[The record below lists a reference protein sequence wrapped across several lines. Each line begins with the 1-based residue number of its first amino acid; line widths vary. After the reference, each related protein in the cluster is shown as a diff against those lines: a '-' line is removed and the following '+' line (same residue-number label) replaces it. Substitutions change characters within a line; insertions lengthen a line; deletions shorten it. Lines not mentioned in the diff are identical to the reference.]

1 MTETKFQLTTDQQNA
16 LEKILAF
23 ANSDT
28 HAFILKGYAGTG
40 KTTLLKL
47 VTEQFQSQGLQV
59 ALMAPTGR
67 AAKILREKTGLKAST
82 IHSGIYDYSDV
93 KEVKIADE
101 EAADSFR
108 YFFDL
113 KPNDSINHR
122 VFIIDES
129 SMISD
134 DFAEGEFFR
143 FGSGKLLKDLIE
155 FTRIQHPLSGNKLI
169 FVGDPAQ
176 LAPPT
181 KTDLSPALSDE
192 YLSVT
197 YGLKTED
204 TTLSQVVRQV
214 EGSGILASAE
224 RIRKGIDSGFFN
236 QFRLPENP
244 QDIHYVPTGAFFDR
258 YENAPGKKII
268 ITYTNQTAHQLNLD
282 IRQHKYGGDYPIR
295 VGDVMLIGQ
304 NNHLTGLFNGEFG
317 VINRCDP
324 NPVSRELVFKV
335 AGGATAHVLLKWY
348 KIELAFQNEQGLTAT
363 KEVYMLD
370 NYLHGKMPTLK
381 PEEQQALYVDF
392 KNRHKDL
399 KPGTRDFKETLR
411 NDLFFNALR
420 LRYGFAVT
428 CHKAQGG
435 EWDNAFVFWDYARS
449 GNFNVWKDKQ
459 EKTGRN
465 NSDFF
470 RWAYTAITRASKTL
484 YCINPP
490 VFTPYQG
497 MAFVSPATIAGI
509 QHLNGEPSNVT
520 KFEVD
525 QDMMDTIDRLGVPKQ
540 PEALRNHFLSVYYQC
555 KASNIVISGWKLNA
569 YEFNYD
575 FRQGD
580 KKAAIK
586 GWINGKNI
594 INSSYQKN
602 PGGTNSDELFTAV
615 QEICQG
621 HARFQAEVQPA
632 EIPAA
637 LPASMDW
644 SIATEKPFL
653 HQLYVDI
660 QEILEGLNIAI
671 VEVTHLEYKDR
682 YTFQRNG
689 EKAILDVEYNG
700 NGFFGRV
707 LPLAKYSPTP
717 LLLHNLESAFL
728 TLKNQ

>member
-1 MTETKFQLTTDQQNA
+1 MTETKLQLTTNQQNA
-16 LEKILAF
+16 LEQIQVF
-23 ANSDT
+23 ANNHT

-47 VTEQFQSQGLQV
+47 ITEQFQSQGMLV
-59 ALMAPTGR
+59 SLMAPTGR

-101 EAADSFR
+101 DGADSFR

-113 KPNDSINHR
+113 KPNDSINNR

-143 FGSGKLLKDLIE
+143 FGSGKLLRDLIE

-181 KTDLSPALSDE
+181 KSDISPALSDA
-192 YLSVT
+192 YLSET
-197 YGLKTED
+197 YSLKTEAA
-204 TTLSQVVRQV
+204 TLFQVVRQV
-214 EGSGILASAE
+214 EGSGILTSAE
-224 RIRKGIDSGFFN
+224 RIRKGIDLGFFN
-236 QFRLPENP
+236 QFKVPENP
-244 QDIHYVPTGAFFDR
+244 QDIHYVPSGAFFDM

-268 ITYTNQTAHQLNLD
+268 IAYTNQTAYQINLD
-282 IRQHKYGGDYPIR
+282 VRQHKYGGSYPIR

-324 NPVSRELVFKV
+324 NPISRELVFKV

-363 KEVYMLD
+363 QEMYMLD

-392 KNRHKDL
+392 KNRHNHL
-399 KPGTRDFKETLR
+399 KPGTEEFKKALR
-411 NDLFFNALR
+411 SDLFFNALR

-435 EWDNAFVFWDYARS
+435 EWDNAFIFWDYARS
-449 GNFNVWKDKQ
+449 GTFNIWKDKQ

-490 VFTPYQG
+490 SFTPYHG
-497 MAFVSPATIAGI
+497 LVFVSPASIAGI
-509 QHLNGEPSNVT
+509 QHLNGETINVT
-520 KFEVD
+520 KFEID
-525 QDMMDTIDRLGVPKQ
+525 QDMMDTIDRLGLPKQ
-540 PEALRNHFLSVYYQC
+540 PEALRTHFLSVYYQC
-555 KASNIVISGWKLNA
+555 KESNIAINGWKLNG

-594 INSSYQKN
+594 INPTYQKN

-615 QEICQG
+615 HQICQG
-621 HARFQAEVQPA
+621 HARFQAEVQQA
-632 EIPAA
+632 ENPAA
-637 LPASMDW
+637 LPASIDW

-660 QEILEGLNIAI
+660 QEILGNLNIAI
-671 VEVTHLEYKDR
+671 VDVTHLEYKDR
-682 YTFQRNG
+682 YTFERNG

-707 LPLAKYSPTP
+707 LPLAKPAPAP
-717 LLLHNLESAFL
+717 LLLQNLESAFL
-728 TLKNQ
+728 TLKNL

>member
-1 MTETKFQLTTDQQNA
+1 MIETKLQLTPDQQNA
-16 LEKILAF
+16 LEQIKTF
-23 ANSDT
+23 ANSDA
-28 HAFILKGYAGTG
+28 HAFVLMGYAGTG

-47 VTEQFQSQGLQV
+47 VTAQFHAQGRQV
-59 ALMAPTGR
+59 SLMAPTGR
-67 AAKILREKTGLKAST
+67 AAKILRDKTGMEAST
-82 IHSGIYDYSDV
+82 IHSGIYNYSDL
-93 KEVKIADE
+93 KEVKVSDE
-101 EAADSFR
+101 EDADSFR

-113 KPNDSINHR
+113 KPNESINNR
-122 VFIIDES
+122 VFIVDES
-129 SMISD
+129 SMISN
-134 DFAEGEFFR
+134 DFSEGEFFR
-143 FGSGKLLKDLIE
+143 FGSGKLLNDLIE
-155 FTRIQHPLSGNKLI
+155 FSRIQHPLSGNKLI

-181 KTDLSPALSDE
+181 KSNISPALSSE
-192 YLSVT
+192 YLSEEFS
-197 YGLKTED
+197 LKTSSAI
-204 TTLSQVVRQV
+204 LSQVVRQ
-214 EGSGILASAE
+214 EGDSGILSAAE
-224 RIRKGIDSGFFN
+224 RIRKGIDGGFFN
-236 QFRLPENP
+236 HFKLPENP
-244 QDIHYVPTGAFFDR
+244 QDIHHIPTGAFFKM

-268 ITYTNQTAHQLNLD
+268 ITYTNQTAHQINLD
-282 IRQHKYGGDYPIR
+282 VREHKYGGNYPIR

-324 NPVSRELVFKV
+324 NPISRELVFKV

-348 KIELAFQNEQGLTAT
+348 KIELAFQNELGLTAT
-363 KEVYMLD
+363 KDIYMLE
-370 NYLHGKMPTLK
+370 NYLLGKNPELK
-381 PEEQQALYVDF
+381 SEEQQALYVDF
-392 KNRHKDL
+392 KTRNKHL
-399 KPGTRDFKETLR
+399 KPGTAEFKETLR
-411 NDLFFNALR
+411 NDPFFNALR

-435 EWDNAFVFWDYARS
+435 EWDSAFVFWDYARS
-449 GNFNVWKDKQ
+449 GTFNVWKDKQ

-497 MAFVSPATIAGI
+497 LAFVSPATIAGI
-509 QHLNGEPSNVT
+509 QHLNGETSNVNR
-520 KFEVD
+520 FEVD
-525 QDMMDTIDRLGVPKQ
+525 QDMIDTMDRLGVPKQ
-540 PEALRNHFLSVYYQC
+540 PEALRNHFLSVYFQC
-555 KASNIVISGWKLNA
+555 KASNIAISGWKLNA

-594 INSSYQKN
+594 INPSYQKN
-602 PGGTNSDELFTAV
+602 PGGTNSDELFAAV

-637 LPASMDW
+637 LPVSMDW

-653 HQLYVDI
+653 QQLYVDI
-660 QEILEGLNIAI
+660 QEILENLNIAI
-671 VEVTHLEYKDR
+671 VEVAHLEYRDR
-682 YTFQRNG
+682 YTFERNG
-689 EKAILDVEYNG
+689 EKAILDVEYNA

-707 LPLAKYSPTP
+707 LPLAKPAPAP

>member
-1 MTETKFQLTTDQQNA
+1 MIETNMQLTHDQEHA
-16 LEKILAF
+16 LEQIQAF
-23 ANSDT
+23 ANSHT

-47 VTEQFQSQGLQV
+47 ITEQFQSQGMLV
-59 ALMAPTGR
+59 SLMAPTGR
-67 AAKILREKTGLKAST
+67 AAKILRDKTGLKAST

-101 EAADSFR
+101 EGADSFR

-113 KPNDSINHR
+113 KPNDSIKNR

-143 FGSGKLLKDLIE
+143 FGSGKLLRDLIE

-181 KTDLSPALSDE
+181 KTDISPALSNT
-192 YLSVT
+192 YLAEQ
-197 YGLKTED
+197 YDLKTEAA
-204 TTLSQVVRQV
+204 TLFQVVRQV
-214 EGSGILASAE
+214 EGSGILSSAE

-236 QFRLPENP
+236 QFKVPENP
-244 QDIHYVPTGAFFDR
+244 QDIHHVPPGTFFEM

-268 ITYTNQTAHQLNLD
+268 ITYTNQTAHQINLEV
-282 IRQHKYGGDYPIR
+282 RKHKYGGNYPIR

-324 NPVSRELVFKV
+324 NPISRELVFKI
-335 AGGATAHVLLKWY
+335 AGGTTVHVLLKWY
-348 KIELAFQNEQGLTAT
+348 KIELTFQNEQGLTAT
-363 KEVYMLD
+363 QEMYMLD
-370 NYLHGKMPTLK
+370 NYLHGKNPTLK
-381 PEEQQALYVDF
+381 SEEQQALYVDF

-399 KPGTRDFKETLR
+399 KPGTEEFKRTLR

-435 EWDNAFVFWDYARS
+435 EWDNAFVFWDYARP
-449 GNFNVWKDKQ
+449 GTFNVWKDKQ

-490 VFTPYQG
+490 VFTPYQSL
-497 MAFVSPATIAGI
+497 AFVSPATVSGI

-525 QDMMDTIDRLGVPKQ
+525 SDTLTILDRLGVPKE
-540 PEALRNHFLSVYYQC
+540 PDVLRNHFLSVYHQC
-555 KASNIVISGWKLNA
+555 KLANIDLIGWKLNG
-569 YEFNYD
+569 YEFNYSM
-575 FRQGD
+575 RQGD
-580 KKAAIK
+580 KTAAVK
-586 GWINGKNI
+586 GWINAKNI
-594 INSSYQKN
+594 FNPNYQNN
-602 PGGTNSDELFTAV
+602 PGGTNSEELFATV
-615 QEICQG
+615 QKICQG
-621 HARFQAEVQPA
+621 HARFQAEVQQV

-637 LPASMDW
+637 LHVSMDW
-644 SIATEKPFL
+644 TIATEKPFL
-653 HQLYVDI
+653 QHLYVDI
-660 QEILEGLNIAI
+660 QEILAPLNIAI
-671 VEVTHLEYKDR
+671 VEVAHLEYKDR
-682 YTFQRNG
+682 YTFQLNG
-689 EKAILDVEYNG
+689 EKAILDVEYNA

-728 TLKNQ
+728 TLKTQ

>member
-1 MTETKFQLTTDQQNA
+1 MFEAKLQLTLDQQNA
-16 LEKILAF
+16 LEKIQAF
-23 ANSDT
+23 ADSNA
-28 HAFILKGYAGTG
+28 HVFILKGYAGTG

-59 ALMAPTGR
+59 SLMAPTGR

-101 EAADSFR
+101 DAADSFR

-113 KPNDSINHR
+113 KHNDSIINR

-143 FGSGKLLKDLIE
+143 FGSGKLLRDLIE
-155 FTRIQHPLSGNKLI
+155 FTRIQHPLCGNKLI

-181 KTDLSPALSDE
+181 KTDISPALSDE
-192 YLSVT
+192 YLSDT
-197 YGLKTED
+197 YGLKTD
-204 TTLSQVVRQV
+204 STTLSQVVRQA
-214 EGSGILASAE
+214 EGSGILSSAE

-236 QFRLPENP
+236 QFKLPENP
-244 QDIHYVPTGAFFDR
+244 QDIHYVPSGAFFDM

-268 ITYTNQTAHQLNLD
+268 ITYTNQTAHQINLD
-282 IRQHKYGGDYPIR
+282 VRHHKYGGDFPIQ
-295 VGDVMLIGQ
+295 VGDVMLVCQ

-324 NPVSRELVFKV
+324 NPISRELIFKV

-348 KIELAFQNEQGLTAT
+348 KIELAFQNELGLKAT
-363 KEVYMLD
+363 QEIYMLE
-370 NYLHGKMPTLK
+370 NYLHGKNPSLK

-392 KNRHKDL
+392 KNRYNHL
-399 KPGTRDFKETLR
+399 KPGSAGFKEALR

-449 GNFNVWKDKQ
+449 GTFNVWKDKQ

-470 RWAYTAITRASKTL
+470 RWAYTAITRASRTL

-490 VFTPYQG
+490 AFTPYQNLAYVSTAALSG
-497 MAFVSPATIAGI
+497 M
-509 QHLNGEPSNVT
+509 QHLNGETANVC

-525 QDMMDTIDRLGVPKQ
+525 QGMLNNLERLGVSKQ
-540 PEALRNHFLSVYYQC
+540 SEALQNHFLSVSHQC
-555 KASNIVISGWKLNA
+555 QLANIDLVGWKLNGF
-569 YEFNYD
+569 EFNYS

-580 KKAAIK
+580 KTTAIK
-586 GWINGKNI
+586 GWINAKNI
-594 INSSYQKN
+594 FNPTYQKI
-602 PGGTNSDELFTAV
+602 PAGTNSEELFTTV
-615 QEICQG
+615 QRICQQ
-621 HARFQAEVQPA
+621 HARFHAETQQPEPSA
-632 EIPAA
+632 VPDPS
-637 LPASMDW
+637 LDW
-644 SIATEKPFL
+644 STVKQKPFL
-653 HQLYVDI
+653 QQLYTDI
-660 QEILEGLNIAI
+660 KEILDGQSIAI
-671 VEVTHLEYKDR
+671 SEVVHLEYRDR
-682 YTFQRNG
+682 YAFERNG
-689 EKAILDVEYNG
+689 EKAVLDVEYDG

-707 LPLAKYSPTP
+707 LLSGKQAPSLQ
-717 LLLHNLESAFL
+717 LLQDLESAFL

>member
-1 MTETKFQLTTDQQNA
+1 MTETKLQLTTDQHNA
-16 LEKILAF
+16 LEQIQAF
-23 ANSDT
+23 ANSHT

-47 VTEQFQSQGLQV
+47 ITEQFQSKGLQV
-59 ALMAPTGR
+59 SLMAPTGR
-67 AAKILREKTGLKAST
+67 AAKILRDKTGMKATT

-101 EAADSFR
+101 DAADSFR

-113 KPNDSINHR
+113 KSNDSINNR

-134 DFAEGEFFR
+134 DFAEGEFFC
-143 FGSGKLLKDLIE
+143 FGSGKLLRDLIE
-155 FTRIQHPLSGNKLI
+155 FTRVQHPLSGNKLI

-181 KTDLSPALSDE
+181 KTDISPALSAE
-192 YLSVT
+192 YLSET
-197 YGLKTED
+197 YGLKTEA

-214 EGSGILASAE
+214 EGSGILSSAE
-224 RIRKGIDSGFFN
+224 RIRKGLDSGFFN
-236 QFRLPENP
+236 NFKVPENP
-244 QDIHYVPTGAFFDR
+244 QDIHYVPSGAFFDM

-335 AGGATAHVLLKWY
+335 AGGSTAHVLLKWY
-348 KIELAFQNEQGLTAT
+348 KIELAFQSEQGLTAT
-363 KEVYMLD
+363 KEMYMLD
-370 NYLHGKMPTLK
+370 NNLHGKMPTLK

-392 KNRHKDL
+392 KNRHGHL

-449 GNFNVWKDKQ
+449 GTFNVWKDKQ

-490 VFTPYQG
+490 VFTPYQSL
-497 MAFVSPATIAGI
+497 AFVSPATVSGI

-525 QDMMDTIDRLGVPKQ
+525 SDTLAILDRLGVPKE
-540 PEALRNHFLSVYYQC
+540 PAALQGHFLSVYHQC
-555 KASNIVISGWKLNA
+555 KLANIDLIGWKLNG
-569 YEFNYD
+569 YEFNYSIK
-575 FRQGD
+575 QGD
-580 KKAAIK
+580 KTAAIK
-586 GWINGKNI
+586 GWINAKNI
-594 INSSYQKN
+594 INPNYQKN
-602 PGGTNSDELFTAV
+602 PARTNSEELFATV
-615 QEICQG
+615 QKICQG
-621 HARFQAEVQPA
+621 HARFQAEVQEPD
-632 EIPAA
+632 INPV
-637 LPASMDW
+637 PPVSMDW
-644 SIATEKPFL
+644 STTTEKPFL
-653 HQLYVDI
+653 QQLCRDI
-660 QEILEGLNIAI
+660 QEILANLNIA
-671 VEVTHLEYKDR
+671 VTEVTHLEYRDR
-682 YTFQRNG
+682 YTFDRNG
-689 EKAILDVEYNG
+689 EKATLDVEYNG
-700 NGFFGRV
+700 DGFFGRV
-707 LPLAKYSPTP
+707 LPMAKPAPAP